1 MKIVMNMALSN
12 VKTNIIIGHE
22 KKKKIKNYIF
32 DNFCSNCHLT
42 IGSKF

>member
-1 MKIVMNMALSN
+1 MNMALSN

-22 KKKKIKNYIF
+22 KKKIKNYIF